1 MNKLN
6 IHFMELKNEELSC
19 VLGGGQR
26 EGEAVLAGTAGA
38 VEAAMSCAPAGPYVI
53 AACAVGGA
61 IYGGFWGYVFGS

>member
-26 EGEAVLAGTAGA
+26 EGEAVLAGAAG
-38 VEAAMSCAPAGPYVI
+38 AMSCAPAGPYVI